1 MHCQL
6 MSKEQFSVVSM
17 MYSGCLASAV
27 LMTEEQPIW
36 VHVAVTIVVW
46 TQVMSPVTLFRKGD
60 TSRQFIQQ
68 ITGVGN
74 CCKPADN
81 SI

>member
-1 MHCQL
+1 MGGL
-6 MSKEQFSVVSM
+6 AVV
-17 MYSGCLASAV
+17 LPQ
-27 LMTEEQPIW
+27 EQPMW
-36 VHVAVTIVVW
+36 VDVAVTTVVW
-46 TQVMSPVTLFRKGD
+46 THVMSPVTLFRRGD
-60 TSRQFIQQ
+60 TSCPFIQQ

>member
-1 MHCQL
+1 M
-6 MSKEQFSVVSM
+6 
-17 MYSGCLASAV
+17 A
-27 LMTEEQPIW
+27 EEQSMW
-36 VHVAVTIVVW
+36 VDVAVTIVVW
-46 TQVMSPVTLFRKGD
+46 THVMSPVTLFRRGD
-60 TSRQFIQQ
+60 TSGQFIQQ